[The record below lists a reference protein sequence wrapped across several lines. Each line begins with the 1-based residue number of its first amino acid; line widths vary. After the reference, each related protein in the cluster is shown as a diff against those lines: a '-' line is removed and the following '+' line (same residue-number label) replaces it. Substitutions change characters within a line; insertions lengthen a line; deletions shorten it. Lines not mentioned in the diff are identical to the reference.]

1 MPAPVAHARKTSYQ
15 TSDRNPPGIARRVL
29 LLAHTVPQKQKRVR
43 PSAHAVPDAALH
55 QRFVRAFRFN
65 LIVSRRYVS
74 RKVHSP
80 ATLAPHKLGQ

>member
-43 PSAHAVPDAALH
+43 PSVHAVPDAALH
-55 QRFVRAFRFN
+55 QRFVRFSFQFDRFEA
-65 LIVSRRYVS
+65 VRFTKGSFARHAR
-74 RKVHSP
+74 
-80 ATLAPHKLGQ
+80 AA